1 MNVLKKAAIS
11 LAATS
16 MILAP
21 VAASAAPAISAV
33 SFDDVRAVSAV
44 NGQSEIDGGAESWVI
59 ALLALLAIIG
69 GIVIAVG
76 NNDDEPTSP

>member
-1 MNVLKKAAIS
+1 MNLLKKAAIS

-16 MILAP
+16 MIAAP

-44 NGQSEIDGGAESWVI
+44 DGQSELDGSTWII

-69 GIVIAVG
+69 GAVIAGG
-76 NNDDEPTSP
+76 NNSDTPTSP

>member
-44 NGQSEIDGGAESWVI
+44 EGESDLRGSSAWIV
-59 ALLALLAIIG
+59 ALLALIAIIG
-69 GIVIAVG
+69 GIVVAAG
-76 NNDDEPTSP
+76 NNSDTPTSP

>member
-1 MNVLKKAAIS
+1 MNLLKKAAIS

-16 MILAP
+16 MIAAP

-44 NGQSEIDGGAESWVI
+44 DGQSELDGSSWII
-59 ALLALLAIIG
+59 ALLALLAIVG
-69 GIVIAVG
+69 GIVIAAG
-76 NNDDEPTSP
+76 NNSDTPTSP